1 MQTKLIR
8 MAEDATPPLVVEGSS
23 SSPLGN
29 EERSAVEVLGQIGED
44 GAVAIRP
51 SKAIERQASLRRKNM
66 DKSVLDDI
74 MGDPDDFQDLADCDL
89 ASESDGGRRNDA
101 VRAP

>member
-1 MQTKLIR
+1 MQTELII
-8 MAEDATPPLVVEGSS
+8 MAEDATPPLAVEAS

-29 EERSAVEVLGQIGED
+29 EERSSVDALGRIGED

-51 SKAIERQASLRRKNM
+51 SKGIERQASLRRKNM

>member
-1 MQTKLIR
+1 
-8 MAEDATPPLVVEGSS
+8 MAVDSAPLMTVEESS
-23 SSPLGN
+23 SSLQMEGK
-29 EERSAVEVLGQIGED
+29 SAVEALGQLLED

-51 SKAIERQASLRRKNM
+51 SRAMDRQASLRRKNM

-89 ASESDGGRRNDA
+89 ASESDGGRRNGT

>member
-1 MQTKLIR
+1 
-8 MAEDATPPLVVEGSS
+8 MAVDSTAPLTVEEPSS
-23 SSPLGN
+23 SLQN
-29 EERSAVEVLGQIGED
+29 ERRSAVEASGQLLED
-44 GAVAIRP
+44 GAVAIR
-51 SKAIERQASLRRKNM
+51 SSRAVERHASVRRKNM

-89 ASESDGGRRNDA
+89 ASESDGGRLNDT

>member
-1 MQTKLIR
+1 
-8 MAEDATPPLVVEGSS
+8 MAEEATPPKT

-29 EERSAVEVLGQIGED
+29 EERSAVGGNGGEE
-44 GAVAIRP
+44 GAVAISRP
-51 SKAIERQASLRRKNM
+51 NKSVERQASLRRKNM

-89 ASESDGGRRNDA
+89 PSESDGGRL
-101 VRAP
+101 RAP